1 MTEIDFKTLTKDKVV
16 KAIIDHKQEVLLD
29 FEQDEKDRLDSVG
42 NDDMD
47 NKHIIDS
54 KNDETL
60 AEMDFLN
67 HNVEILEREIILLR
81 NVDPKSEHDSVQ
93 FGSLVH
99 TDMGVLL
106 VAAAQERMKVDDQ
119 IVLGISTAAPI
130 YKVMKGLK
138 AGDKFELNGMKHEIK
153 ALV

>member
-1 MTEIDFKTLTKDKVV
+1 MTEVDFKILTKEKVV
-16 KAIIDHKQEVLLD
+16 KAIIDHKREVLLD

-67 HNVEILEREIILLR
+67 HNVEILEREVLLLR
-81 NVDPKSEHDSVQ
+81 NVDPKSKHDSVQ
-93 FGSLVH
+93 FGSLVY
-99 TDMGVLL
+99 TDMGVILI
-106 VAAAQERMKVDDQ
+106 AAAQERIKVDGHN
-119 IVLGISTAAPI
+119 VLGISTAAPI
-130 YKVMKGLK
+130 YKVMQNLK
-138 AGDKFELNGMKHEIK
+138 AGDKFELNGMKHELK
-153 ALV
+153 ELV